1 MGKKKN
7 TDSIRSHRESH
18 QQIVERLA
26 VLETERRE
34 NLPSRVKKLEEW
46 AIGFSAKLE
55 TWIKAGAILLII
67 LMSAQ
72 TPIVKEILTVILK

>member
-1 MGKKKN
+1 MGKGKN
-7 TDSIRSHRESH
+7 PHRSRSDRESH
-18 QQIVERLA
+18 QQVIERLA
-26 VLETERRE
+26 SLEAERRE
-34 NLPSRVKKLEEW
+34 NLPARVKKLEEW

-72 TPIVKEILTVILK
+72 TPIVKEIIAVILK